1 MTEGTGPGPD
11 RGRPVE
17 PGAAIEHR
25 ATEAVLIADPH
36 AGRGRVGR
44 ELPVVEEEL
53 RRRGFTIRTALS
65 SRPGE
70 TTALARLAL
79 SEGERFLLAVGDDGT
94 VNDVLN
100 GMFEN
105 DRPVEPEAVLGVVAA
120 NSGSDIVRTFG
131 LSQDPVVAAERLGVG
146 RVYEVDVGKATAVDG
161 GSPRTRYFLNM
172 AQVGLGGLVASRA
185 ARLPSALR
193 RSRTFWGY
201 WLAMATYRRTTV
213 RMRGDRRDFE
223 GVVSNILVA
232 NLQFAGRGM
241 LVSPRS
247 WPEDGYLDLQVWTGP
262 KSDSFTLLPRMFIGE
277 HLPNPRILEYRST
290 RVEVEADRP
299 LRVETD
305 GRPAGVTPVTF
316 EVLPRAL
323 RLKV

>member
-1 MTEGTGPGPD
+1 
-11 RGRPVE
+11 
-17 PGAAIEHR
+17 
-25 ATEAVLIADPH
+25 
-36 AGRGRVGR
+36 
-44 ELPVVEEEL
+44 VVEAEL
-53 RRRGFTIRTALS
+53 GRRGLTVRTRRS

-70 TTALARLAL
+70 ATELARQALA
-79 SEGERFLLAVGDDGT
+79 EGERFLLAVGDDVT
-94 VNDVLN
+94 ANEVLN
-100 GMFEN
+100 GMF
-105 DRPVEPEAVLGVVAA
+105 DDDVPADPEAVLGVVAA

-131 LSQDPVVAAERLGVG
+131 LAQDPVVAAERLGMG
-146 RVYEVDVGKATAVDG
+146 SVYQIDVGKATARGADG
-161 GSPRTRYFLNM
+161 RAHTRYFLNM
-172 AQVGLGGLVASRA
+172 AQVGLGGLAAARA
-185 ARLPSALR
+185 ARLPRLLR

-201 WLAMATYRRTTV
+201 WLAMATYRRTAV

-232 NLQFAGRGM
+232 NLQFAGQGM

-262 KSDSFTLLPRMFIGE
+262 KAESFTLLPKMFIGE
-277 HLPNPRILEYRST
+277 HLPNPHILEYRST
-290 RVEVEADRP
+290 RVEIESDRP